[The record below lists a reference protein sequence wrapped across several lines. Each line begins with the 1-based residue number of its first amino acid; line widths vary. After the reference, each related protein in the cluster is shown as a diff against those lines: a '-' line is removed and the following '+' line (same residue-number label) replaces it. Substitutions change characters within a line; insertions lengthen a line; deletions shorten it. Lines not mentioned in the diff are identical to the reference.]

1 MSKILRF
8 TLPLLIFV
16 GLGYFL
22 LKGLDKDPRVLP
34 SVMIDKPVPA
44 LKLPVLL
51 EGQASPELWSSES
64 MKGKVWL
71 LNVWGSWCAACV
83 TEHPLL
89 NQLALAKTVPIVGL
103 AWKDAPTAAHGWL
116 GKHGNPFAT
125 VILDQ
130 PGRAV
135 IDLGVYGAPES
146 FLIDKKGQIRFKQ
159 IGPFTVQSIEKEL
172 LPLLG
177 KLNREPAQ

>member
-8 TLPLLIFV
+8 ALPLLIFV

-22 LKGLDKDPRVLP
+22 LKGLDKDPRVIP

-44 LKLPVLL
+44 LKLPVLTQ
-51 EGQASPELWSSES
+51 GQASAELWSADS

-89 NQLALAKTVPIVGL
+89 NQLAAAKTLPIIGL
-103 AWKDAPTAAHGWL
+103 AWKDSPSASQAWL

-146 FLIDKKGQIRFKQ
+146 FLIDKNGLIRFKQ
-159 IGPFTVQSIEKEL
+159 IGPFSAKNIEQEL
-172 LPLLG
+172 LPLIE
-177 KLNREPAQ
+177 KLSRE

>member
-8 TLPLLIFV
+8 ALPLLLFAV
-16 GLGYFL
+16 LGYFL

-34 SVMIDKPVPA
+34 SVMIDKPVPS
-44 LKLPVLL
+44 LKLPLL
-51 EGQASPELWSSES
+51 ANAQASSELWASEN

-89 NQLALAKTVPIVGL
+89 NQLAAANTLPIVGL
-103 AWKDAPTAAHGWL
+103 AWKDAPGASQAWL
-116 GKHGNPFAT
+116 AKHGNPFAT

-146 FLIDKKGQIRFKQ
+146 FLIDKKGLIRFKQ
-159 IGPFTVQSIEKEL
+159 IGPFTAKSIEQEL
-172 LPLLG
+172 LPLVQ
-177 KLNREPAQ
+177 KLKQE

>member
-1 MSKILRF
+1 MSRVIRF
-8 TLPLLIFV
+8 ALPLLIFA

-34 SVMIDKPVPA
+34 SVMINKPVPE
-44 LKLPVLL
+44 LKLPTLT
-51 EGQASPELWSSES
+51 EGQVSRDLWSSQTL
-64 MKGKVWL
+64 KGKVWL

-89 NQLALAKTVPIVGL
+89 NQLAAAKTLPIVGL
-103 AWKDAPTAAHGWL
+103 AWKDAPSAAQAWL
-116 GKHGNPFAT
+116 GKHGNPFT
-125 VILDQ
+125 SVILDQ

-146 FLIDKKGQIRFKQ
+146 FLIDKKGQIRHKQ
-159 IGPFTVQSIEKEL
+159 IGPFTPQIIQQEL
-172 LPLLG
+172 LPLIE
-177 KLNREPAQ
+177 KLNKE

>member
-1 MSKILRF
+1 MKRLARF
-8 TLPLLIFV
+8 ALPLLIFI

-22 LKGLDKDPRVLP
+22 FKGLDKDPRVLP
-34 SVMIDKPVPA
+34 SVMINKPVPT
-44 LKLPVLL
+44 LQLPRLS
-51 EGQASPELWSSES
+51 EGQATTDLWSSQA
-64 MKGKVWL
+64 MTGKVWL

-89 NQLALAKTVPIVGL
+89 NQLAAAKTLPIVGL
-103 AWKDAPTAAHGWL
+103 AWKDAPAAAQNWL
-116 GKHGNPFAT
+116 GKHGNPFTT

-146 FLIDKKGQIRFKQ
+146 FLIDKKGQIRYKQ
-159 IGPFTVQSIEKEL
+159 VGPFTPQAIQQEL
-172 LPLLG
+172 LPLLE
-177 KLNREPAQ
+177 KLNRE

>member
-1 MSKILRF
+1 VSKILRF
-8 TLPLLIFV
+8 ALPLLLFA

-44 LKLPVLL
+44 LKLPVLRDA
-51 EGQASPELWSSES
+51 QATSEIWSADN

-89 NQLALAKTVPIVGL
+89 NQLAASKTLPMIGL
-103 AWKDAPTAAHGWL
+103 AWKDAPAAAQGWL
-116 GKHGNPFAT
+116 DKYGNPFTT

-146 FLIDKKGQIRFKQ
+146 FLIDKKGHIRFKQ
-159 IGPFTVQSIEKEL
+159 IGPFTAQNIEQNL
-172 LPLLG
+172 LPLVQV
-177 KLNREPAQ
+177 LNKE

>member
-1 MSKILRF
+1 MTRILRF
-8 TLPLLIFV
+8 ALPLMIFA
-16 GLGYFL
+16 GLAYFL

-34 SVMIDKPVPA
+34 SVMIDKPVPS
-44 LKLPVLL
+44 LKLPLL
-51 EGQASPELWSSES
+51 MDGQTSNSTWSSDTL
-64 MKGKVWL
+64 KGQVWL

-89 NQLALAKTVPIVGL
+89 NQLAASKKLPLVGL
-103 AWKDAPTAAHGWL
+103 AWKDAPASAQAWL
-116 GKHGNPFAT
+116 GKYGNPFAV

-146 FLIDKKGQIRFKQ
+146 FLIDKKGQIRYKR
-159 IGPFTVQSIEKEL
+159 IGPFTAQSIQQEL
-172 LPLLG
+172 LPMLE
-177 KLNREPAQ
+177 KLIKE

>member
-8 TLPLLIFV
+8 ALPLLLFL

-44 LKLPVLL
+44 LKLPVLAQ
-51 EGQASPELWSSES
+51 GQASTELWAADT

-89 NQLALAKTVPIVGL
+89 NQLAASKTLVIVGL
-103 AWKDAPTAAHGWL
+103 AWKDAPAAAQAWL
-116 GKHGNPFAT
+116 GKYGNPFTT
-125 VILDQ
+125 VVLDQ

-159 IGPFTVQSIEKEL
+159 IGPFTAQNIEQTL
-172 LPLLG
+172 LPLVE
-177 KLNREPAQ
+177 KLKQE